1 MNPEQALQILEASL
15 NAAVASGVFKNLQ
28 ETNAVLSA
36 LSVVSETLKNKNNVQ
51 ENFKKPENNSV
62 R

>member
-15 NAAVASGVFKNLQ
+15 NAAVSSGVFKNLQ

-51 ENFKKPENNSV
+51 ENFKKP
-62 R
+62 